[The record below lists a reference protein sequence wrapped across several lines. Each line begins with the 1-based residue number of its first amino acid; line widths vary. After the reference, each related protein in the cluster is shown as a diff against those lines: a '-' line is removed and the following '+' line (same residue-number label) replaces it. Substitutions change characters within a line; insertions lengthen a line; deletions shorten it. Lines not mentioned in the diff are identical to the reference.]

1 LLQDF
6 EERRADYYEDTKTP
20 LDAKAFTATLR
31 EELTRHLKALD
42 MGMPTNSKVKIVRN
56 KNPRSPPPAVLQA
69 SKHHLLQRRWQ
80 TNRQPQGRLKTG
92 RKLSRE
98 DGNLAP
104 CLCLRLFD
112 RYSVFKERFSL
123 KMQGKCSGF
132 NLVRNKK

>member
-1 LLQDF
+1 MLQDF
-6 EERRADYYEDTKTP
+6 EERRADYYEDPKTP

-56 KNPRSPPPAVLQA
+56 KNLRSPPPAEPQA

-92 RKLSRE
+92 RKERRE
-98 DGNLAP
+98 DGNP
-104 CLCLRLFD
+104 ESCLCPRLFD

-132 NLVRNKK
+132 NLVTHKK